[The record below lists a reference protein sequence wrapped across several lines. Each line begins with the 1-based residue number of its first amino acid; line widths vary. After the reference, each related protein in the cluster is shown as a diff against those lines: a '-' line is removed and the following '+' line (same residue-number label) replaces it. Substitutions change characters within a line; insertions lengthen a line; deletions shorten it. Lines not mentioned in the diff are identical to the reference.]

1 MTGTLTDLGGEPE
14 AEPAPGRRRGWRRRR
29 TALAGAAVLVVAAV
43 AVAGALGFGGGGHE
57 SPKVPP
63 RAGSVVAVKRTTLA
77 ERVTVDG
84 QLGYGTEVPL
94 PLKATGTVTW
104 LPQQGATVGRGGTLL
119 RVDDRPVVLMYGA
132 LPTYRDLGLPG
143 AGGGRTDG
151 ERSKASDGTSSGTP
165 TDGPAAADAPAPP
178 SASGSGG
185 SGRQGGELTGM
196 DVLQFERNLAALG
209 YTGFTVDER
218 FTAATAQAVERWQ
231 KSLGL
236 PQTGTVGI
244 GDVIYASGRVR
255 IGHAD
260 VRLGDAAGENTL
272 TCTDTSRKVMVNASA
287 ADAGWARRGAGVRI
301 TLPSGTSVQGT
312 VVSVGKQAS
321 APEGGGGG
329 GTADAGASVPVT
341 ISVKDQKALGSSEG
355 GPVTVGYVGRE
366 ARNVLSVPVSALVAL
381 AEGGYG
387 LETEDGR
394 FVAVKT
400 GLFADG
406 DVEVSGTAVREGM
419 KVRIPE

>member
-1 MTGTLTDLGGEPE
+1 MTGTATDLDDGPT
-14 AEPAPGRRRGWRRRR
+14 AEPPSGRPRRRSRR
-29 TALAGAAVLVVAAV
+29 TVLAGTAVLVVAAV
-43 AVAGALGFGGGGHE
+43 AVVAARGFGGDGDDG
-57 SPKVPP
+57 PKVLP
-63 RAGSVVAVKRTTLA
+63 RAGSVVAVKRATLA

-143 AGGGRTDG
+143 AGGGQADG
-151 ERSKASDGTSSGTP
+151 ERSKGTDGASPGTP
-165 TDGPAAADAPAPP
+165 PSGPP
-178 SASGSGG
+178 SAPGAAVPGS
-185 SGRQGGELTGM
+185 QGGELSGM

-218 FTAATAQAVERWQ
+218 FTAATAHAVERWQ

-236 PQTGTVGI
+236 PQTGVVGV

-255 IGHAD
+255 IGHAG

-272 TCTDTSRKVMVNASA
+272 TCTDTARKVTVNASA
-287 ADAGWARRGAGVRI
+287 ADAGWARRGAAVQI
-301 TLPSGTSVQGT
+301 TLPDGTTVQGT
-312 VVSVGKQAS
+312 VVSVAKQAS
-321 APEGGGGG
+321 APEGGDGGG
-329 GTADAGASVPVT
+329 GAAQAGATVPVT
-341 ISVKDQKALGSSEG
+341 VSVKDQKALGSLES

-366 ARNVLSVPVSALVAL
+366 AKNVLSVPVSALVAL
-381 AEGGYG
+381 AGGGYG

-394 FVAVKT
+394 FVAVRT

-406 DVEVSGTAVREGM
+406 DVEVSGPAVREGT
-419 KVRIPE
+419 KVRIPQ